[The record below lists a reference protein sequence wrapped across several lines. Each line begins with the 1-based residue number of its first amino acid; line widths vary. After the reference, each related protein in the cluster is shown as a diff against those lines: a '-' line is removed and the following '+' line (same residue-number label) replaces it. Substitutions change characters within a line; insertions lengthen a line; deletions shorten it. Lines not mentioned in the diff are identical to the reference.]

1 MQEIL
6 SDEIDDTEFFHFV
19 IDNLI
24 EMMAIT
30 TPPIPRSIYVE
41 GLRVVYLA
49 FLAVKD
55 RTCIDLIFENITDS

>member
-1 MQEIL
+1 MKL
-6 SDEIDDTEFFHFV
+6 TMKSFLPLA

-24 EMMAIT
+24 EMMAIIT
-30 TPPIPRSIYVE
+30 TPISRSIYVE
-41 GLRVVYLA
+41 GLRAVYIA